1 MTHAKFLHVGK
12 LAKAVTADDT
22 LQHIVVL
29 FLGHREND
37 VDAGLV
43 DSQDVGRRKDADIR
57 RYDRSGSHALAVARH
72 THVTHHV
79 DVGHVSGEEVDGRL
93 RRFGHTL
100 HELLLLDVPLVGLP
114 RRGVDH
120 GLADAAVGT
129 TDADVLV
136 RTSEAALG
144 MALEVSQG
152 NQRIVVSQGLAHR
165 HLLEP
170 LSALDR
176 QHCGA
181 LGIHDIDGAERPSV
195 HLQRLAVLVGGV
207 AVALIV
213 GVGLHDGGI
222 LQVLLHQRLHPFAR
236 QDVGTVLLAGMQFHG
251 HLALDVLVHFLV
263 SRNQSF
269 STEVAGEIDYGFIA
283 RTLIIV
289 HILAAIGI
297 ARRIT
302 PVRLCL
308 LRITA
313 GHHSSTKAQQKS
325 SSNQFV
331 HSFCLLSLL

>member
-1 MTHAKFLHVGK
+1 
-12 LAKAVTADDT
+12 
-22 LQHIVVL
+22 
-29 FLGHREND
+29 
-37 VDAGLV
+37 
-43 DSQDVGRRKDADIR
+43 
-57 RYDRSGSHALAVARH
+57 
-72 THVTHHV
+72 
-79 DVGHVSGEEVDGRL
+79 
-93 RRFGHTL
+93 
-100 HELLLLDVPLVGLP
+100 
-114 RRGVDH
+114 
-120 GLADAAVGT
+120 
-129 TDADVLV
+129 
-136 RTSEAALG
+136 
-144 MALEVSQG
+144 MALEVGQG

-176 QHCGA
+176 QHRGA

-195 HLQRLAVLVGGV
+195 HLQRLAMLVGSV
-207 AVALIV
+207 AVALVV

-236 QDVGTVLLAGMQFHG
+236 QDVGSVLLAGVQFHG

-269 STEVAGEIDYGFIA
+269 GTEVASEIDNGFIA

-302 PVRLCL
+302 LVRLCL

-331 HSFCLLSLL
+331 HSFCLLSFIIVPIVTIVTIANYSFNSRVPLARIPPLPRKPSRLGADDRPNRSREQKPRVAPDPSRPSRNRCSRRSLEQCAAIR